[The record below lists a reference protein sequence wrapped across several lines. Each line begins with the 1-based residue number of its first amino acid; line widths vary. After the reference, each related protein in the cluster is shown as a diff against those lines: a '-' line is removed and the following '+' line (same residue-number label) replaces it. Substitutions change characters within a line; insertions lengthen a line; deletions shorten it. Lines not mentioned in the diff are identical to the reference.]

1 MKQNMLMIDRV
12 IRVFVGFGIIA
23 GAAALGNSSEMAWI
37 AALGIIIGLIPIV
50 TGFIGFCPAY
60 TLFSRYFPKAPELTP
75 AEKRHHSRPGRLD
88 KQNKL
93 NDFSGAEARM
103 AGNQAAFRRER
114 EKNLSS
120 DA

>member
-12 IRVFVGFGIIA
+12 IRVFVGFGIIG
-23 GAAALGNSSEMAWI
+23 GAAAFGNASGLGWV

-60 TLFSRYFPKAPELTP
+60 TLFSRYFPKAPELTA
-75 AEKRHHSRPGRLD
+75 AEKRYYSRPGRLD
-88 KQNKL
+88 KQNRL
-93 NDFSGAEARM
+93 NDYSGAEARM

-114 EKNLSS
+114 EKNFSS